1 MALKLEQKKAIVA
14 EVADIANQALSVVAV
29 ECRGLPVSD
38 MTKLR
43 SDARKADVHL
53 QIVRNTLAKRALK
66 GTSFEC
72 MEDALVGPV
81 LLAFARTELS
91 AAARLMKDFKK
102 TNDKLQIKALSLGG
116 KLFGSEHLDAIA
128 KLPTRDEAISQLMSV
143 MQAPIAKFVRTV
155 AAPHTKL
162 VRTIA
167 AVRDQKQATA

>member
-1 MALKLEQKKAIVA
+1 MTLKLEQKKAIVA
-14 EVADIANQALSVVAV
+14 EVADIANQAVSVVAV
-29 ECRGLPVSD
+29 DYRGLPVSD
-38 MTKLR
+38 MIKLR
-43 SDARKADVHL
+43 SDARKADVHV
-53 QIVRNTLAKRALK
+53 QIVRNTLAIRAFK

-72 MEDALVGPV
+72 METALIGPV
-81 LLAFARTELS
+81 LLAFAKTELS
-91 AAARLMKDFKK
+91 ASARLIKDFKK
-102 TNDKLQIKALSLGG
+102 TNDKVEVKALSLGG
-116 KLFGSEHLDAIA
+116 KLFGKEHLDAIA